1 MLFGSFT
8 LDLIQDGLFSLPP
21 DTFVGAL
28 PQQGQRILLGMNCLL
43 VRSRER
49 TILVDAGVGS
59 KPRRDFVERYQ
70 MEWPRRLLGELER
83 MQLRPHNIDA
93 VILTHLHWDHAGGA
107 TCANETGE
115 IVPAFPRAQY
125 FVQESEWEEA
135 TKAPPDSE
143 DYCAEDFVPLRDAG
157 VLTLLDGN
165 SELFPG
171 VEMRQTGGHTSGH
184 SIVIVGDSSQRA
196 VFLADL
202 VPTVSMLLPEA
213 TMSYDGNP
221 ALLEQEKRKILQE
234 AYAKHW
240 LLIFQHAPQQ
250 RAGYLRFGVDNTP
263 EMELVAL

>member
-1 MLFGSFT
+1 MQFGSFK

-21 DTFVGAL
+21 DAFVGAF
-28 PQQGQRILLGMNCLL
+28 PQQRQRILLGMNCLL

-49 TILVDAGVGS
+49 TILIDAGIGS

-70 MEWPRRLLGELER
+70 MEWPRCLLGELEK
-83 MQLRPHNIDA
+83 MQLRPQDIDA

-107 TCANETGE
+107 TCANGRGE
-115 IVPAFPRAQY
+115 IVPTFPRAQY

-135 TKAPPDSE
+135 TEAPPDSE

-171 VEMRQTGGHTSGH
+171 VEVRQTGGHTSGH
-184 SIVIVGDSSQRA
+184 SIVFIGDSSRRA

-202 VPTVSMLLPEA
+202 IPTVSMLLPEA
-213 TMSYDGNP
+213 TMSYDGDP
-221 ALLEQEKRKILQE
+221 AALKQEKRKISRE
-234 AYAKHW
+234 AVGKHW
-240 LLIFQHAPQQ
+240 LLIFQHAPRQ
-250 RAGYLRFGVDNTP
+250 RAGYLRSSFERESEIDWVTF
-263 EMELVAL
+263 